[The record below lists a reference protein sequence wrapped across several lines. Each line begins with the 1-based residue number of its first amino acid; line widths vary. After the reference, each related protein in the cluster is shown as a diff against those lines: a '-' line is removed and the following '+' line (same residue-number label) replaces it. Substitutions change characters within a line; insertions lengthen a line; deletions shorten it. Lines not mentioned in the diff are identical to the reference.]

1 MYRNYRQSFQRIFQF
16 SFFPNVGEIFT
27 TSVPRGRRGVSL
39 LCMCV
44 VGRPEPCTSACL
56 SCLQLHTM
64 GLHCTTA
71 ELTPL
76 CPRHTQPYSQL
87 CRLFP
92 ICEEKTHYGQMNLFT
107 SVWLDCWPFRCHFIL
122 CNVLLGSA
130 EGALL
135 SPLWRL
141 MLSVGSLGQS
151 RNLFSNR
158 DDSSSTKNSHWKFKC
173 IYKFRENFTH
183 VYFLLLHKMISWKLA
198 VWAWTLVLVEPT

>member
-1 MYRNYRQSFQRIFQF
+1 MFLTLQPVFPKNLRF
-16 SFFPNVGEIFT
+16 FFPLLKRGGKKRISHFSSAPGWRVV
-27 TSVPRGRRGVSL
+27 SV
-39 LCMCV
+39 LCKCV

-71 ELTPL
+71 ELMSP

-92 ICEEKTHYGQMNLFT
+92 ICEEKTHYGQMNSI
-107 SVWLDCWPFRCHFIL
+107 SVWRDCLLFLCHFIL
-122 CNVLLGSA
+122 CNVILASA

-135 SPLWRL
+135 RPLWQL
-141 MLSVGSLGQS
+141 MLGVGFLGQS

-158 DDSSSTKNSHWKFKC
+158 DDSSSRKK
-173 IYKFRENFTH
+173 
-183 VYFLLLHKMISWKLA
+183 
-198 VWAWTLVLVEPT
+198 